1 MTVNTRV
8 VLFAATVV
16 VSLSAAAVAVAVTSC
31 TRGPSD
37 ALVAL
42 GNDPMASFT
51 PAGAELTDTYESD
64 SGSSLGIRHS
74 ATLRRTFTFPD
85 GDASSAL
92 PGVAELA
99 EREGWTVKSVTDSA
113 VLANRDGGRSLA
125 VVAEGPTL
133 SVTLTG

>member
-16 VSLSAAAVAVAVTSC
+16 VAVSAAAAVVAATSC
-31 TRGPSD
+31 KRGPSD

-42 GNDPMASFT
+42 RNDPMASFT
-51 PAGAELTDTYESD
+51 PAGAELIDIYESD
-64 SGSSLGIRHS
+64 SGSSLGIQHS

-99 EREGWTVKSVTDSA
+99 EQGGWTVRSVTDSA
-113 VLANRDGGRSLA
+113 VLATREGGRSLA